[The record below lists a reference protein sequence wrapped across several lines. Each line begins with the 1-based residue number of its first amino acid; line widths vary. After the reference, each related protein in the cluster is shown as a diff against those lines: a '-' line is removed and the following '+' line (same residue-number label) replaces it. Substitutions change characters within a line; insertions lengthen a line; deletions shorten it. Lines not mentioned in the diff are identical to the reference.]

1 MDNPFKKRRTELI
14 TDRRTLLSL
23 VSSVPIEEF
32 FEPEKKQLLEK
43 LTLVVGTPG
52 CGKTT
57 IAQVV
62 EFESLYN
69 LCLETASPINRD
81 LVDVLTGH
89 ELIKDGLPAILGHR
103 LAMSTNF
110 RDIWELPYS
119 DQTRLAL
126 LRAFVQSKAV
136 LGWFSQLDV
145 MDVSLEHVE
154 IMMGANAESVFTTTG
169 ADRAESFRE
178 YARGI
183 ELAIFR
189 IVTSLVPPD
198 EKEMAENFLNTS
210 YDVFEVLRGFRVRL
224 WPGSPDAPIDSDV
237 VLRPM
242 IIVDDAHELHPMQFT
257 QLRDWLKTKAMGVSR
272 WLMCRPDVV
281 SADDYREALAKDVV
295 SEEDMQPGS
304 IRDRDYIMK
313 LMQLGAAKRF
323 KHVATDIATRYIA
336 SIPEF
341 RRRGI
346 SDLKPLLNQT
356 ATAELAPGVYRQ
368 LEERVEK
375 LAQEA
380 RFSKSLVES
389 LHARVR
395 DDVPADE
402 SQAALRILIYRE
414 KNKTPQIDLLGDD
427 ELLDEPASDDKKV
440 NSTVLEGARVQ
451 LMHEFERPYYFGMD
465 KLIAASNS
473 NIEQFVRLAGTL
485 VDEAL
490 ARVIR
495 NRTREPYLTP
505 KAQHVALVGQA
516 KQAMNDWDFP
526 YNAVVRALVKEIA
539 TQCVAKTLQGNAPLG
554 AGANAIGIPQ
564 EEMEA
569 VLKRDGRLA
578 RVLHF
583 AFAYNALVFV
593 PSYRCKNKVWCLL
606 ELGALPNLAYGLTL
620 NRGGFIESTL
630 RKLQAMVPGEG
641 A

>member
-14 TDRRTLLSL
+14 TDRHTLLSL

-32 FEPEKKQLLEK
+32 FKPERKQLLEK

-62 EFESLYN
+62 EFESLYT
-69 LCLETASPINRD
+69 LCRETASPINRD
-81 LVDVLTGH
+81 LVDVFTGH
-89 ELIKDGLPAILGHR
+89 ELIKDELPAILGHR

-110 RDIWELPYS
+110 REIWELPYS
-119 DQTRLAL
+119 DQTRQVL
-126 LRAFVQSKAV
+126 LRAFLQSKAV
-136 LGWFSQLDV
+136 LGWFNQLDT
-145 MDVSLEHVE
+145 MGVSLEHVD
-154 IMMGANAESVFTTTG
+154 IVMGANSESVYTTTG
-169 ADRAESFRE
+169 ADHAESFRE
-178 YARGI
+178 YARSI

-189 IVTSLVPPD
+189 VVTSLVPPD
-198 EKEMAENFLNTS
+198 EKEMAKSFLNTS
-210 YDVFEVLRGFRVRL
+210 YDVFEVLRGFRVRR
-224 WPGSPDAPIDSDV
+224 WPGSPGTSVDTDV
-237 VLRPM
+237 VLRPL
-242 IIVDDAHELHPMQFT
+242 IIVDDAHELHPTQFA

-272 WLMCRPDVV
+272 WLMCRPDIV
-281 SADDYREALAKDVV
+281 SADDYRDALAKDTIA
-295 SEEDMQPGS
+295 EEDMQPGS

-313 LMQLGAAKRF
+313 LMQVGTAKRF
-323 KHVATDIATRYIA
+323 KYVATDIATRYIA

-356 ATAELAPGVYRQ
+356 ARAELAPGAYRL
-368 LEERVEK
+368 LEEKVDK
-375 LAQEA
+375 LAKDA
-380 RFSKSLVES
+380 HFSKAFVES
-389 LHARVR
+389 LHARVG

-414 KNKTPQIDLLGDD
+414 KKKTPQIDLLGDD
-427 ELLDEPASDDKKV
+427 ELLDEPTSDDKKV

-465 KLIAASNS
+465 KLISASNS

-485 VDEAL
+485 VDELL

-495 NRTREPYLTP
+495 NREPFLSP
-505 KAQHVALVGQA
+505 KAQHVAMVGQA
-516 KQAMNDWDFP
+516 KQAMSDWDFP
-526 YNAVVRALVKEIA
+526 YNNVVRALVKEIA
-539 TQCVAKTLQGNAPLG
+539 TQCIARTLQENAPLG
-554 AGANAIGIPQ
+554 AGANAVGIPQ
-564 EEMEA
+564 EEMDA
-569 VLKRDGRLA
+569 VLRRDGRLA

-630 RKLQAMVPGEG
+630 RKLQAMVPVEG

>member
-23 VSSVPIEEF
+23 VSSVPIQEF
-32 FEPEKKQLLEK
+32 FGTEKKQLLEK

-81 LVDVLTGH
+81 LMDVLTGH
-89 ELIKDGLPAILGHR
+89 ELIKDGLPATLGHR

-119 DQTRLAL
+119 EQTRLAL
-126 LRAFVQSKAV
+126 LRAFLQSKAV
-136 LGWFSQLDV
+136 LGWLNQLDV
-145 MDVSLEHVE
+145 MGVSLEHVE
-154 IMMGANAESVFTTTG
+154 IVMGANSESVFTTTG
-169 ADRAESFRE
+169 ADRAESFRD
-178 YARGI
+178 YARRI

-198 EKEMAENFLNTS
+198 EIDMAENFLNTS
-210 YDVFEVLRGFRVRL
+210 YDVFEVLRGFRVRR
-224 WPGSPDAPIDSDV
+224 WPGSPYAPVDTDV

-242 IIVDDAHELHPMQFT
+242 IIVDDAHELHPTQFT
-257 QLRDWLKTKAMGVSR
+257 QLRDWLKTKAIGVSR
-272 WLMCRPDVV
+272 WLMCRPDIV
-281 SADDYREALAKDVV
+281 SADDYREALAKDTIA
-295 SEEDMQPGS
+295 EEDMQPGS

-313 LMQLGAAKRF
+313 LMQLGTAKRF
-323 KHVATDIATRYIA
+323 KHVATDIASRYIA

-346 SDLKPLLNQT
+346 SDLKPLLNHT
-356 ATAELAPGVYRQ
+356 ATAELAPGVFRQ
-368 LEERVEK
+368 LEERVNK
-375 LAQEA
+375 LAQDA
-380 RFSKSLVES
+380 RFSKALVES

-395 DDVPADE
+395 DDALADE
-402 SQAALRILIYRE
+402 SLAALRILIYRE
-414 KNKTPQIDLLGDD
+414 KNKTPQIGLLGDD
-427 ELLDEPASDDKKV
+427 DLLDEPASDDKMV

-465 KLIAASNS
+465 KLIAASNW

-485 VDEAL
+485 VDELL

-495 NRTREPYLTP
+495 NREAYLTP

-516 KQAMNDWDFP
+516 KQAMLDWDFP
-526 YNAVVRALVKEIA
+526 YNGVVRALVREIA
-539 TQCVAKTLQGNAPLG
+539 TQCVAKSLQGNAPLG

-564 EEMEA
+564 EEMDA
-569 VLKRDGRLA
+569 VLRRDGRLA

-583 AFAYNALVFV
+583 AFAYNALMFV
-593 PSYRCKNKVWCLL
+593 PGYRCKGKVWCLL
-606 ELGALPNLAYGLTL
+606 ELGALPNLSYGLTL
-620 NRGGFIESTL
+620 NRGGFIEGTL
-630 RKLQAMVPGEG
+630 RKLQAMVPREV

>member
-119 DQTRLAL
+119 EQTRLAL

-136 LGWFSQLDV
+136 LGWFNQLDV
-145 MDVSLEHVE
+145 MGVSLEHVE
-154 IMMGANAESVFTTTG
+154 IEMGANSESVFTTTG

-178 YARGI
+178 YARSI

-198 EKEMAENFLNTS
+198 EEDMAENFLNTS
-210 YDVFEVLRGFRVRL
+210 YDVFEVLRGFRVRR
-224 WPGSPDAPIDSDV
+224 WPGSPDAPVDTNV
-237 VLRPM
+237 VLRLM
-242 IIVDDAHELHPMQFT
+242 IIVDDAHELHPTQFT

-272 WLMCRPDVV
+272 WLMCRPDIV
-281 SADDYREALAKDVV
+281 SADDYREALAKDTIA
-295 SEEDMQPGS
+295 EEDMQPGS

-313 LMQLGAAKRF
+313 LMQLGTAKRF
-323 KHVATDIATRYIA
+323 KHVATDIASRYIA
-336 SIPEF
+336 GIPEF

-356 ATAELAPGVYRQ
+356 HAAGLAPGVYQQ
-368 LEERVEK
+368 LEERVDK
-375 LAQEA
+375 LAQDA
-380 RFSKSLVES
+380 RFSKTLVES
-389 LHARVR
+389 LHSRVR
-395 DDVPADE
+395 DDALADE
-402 SQAALRILIYRE
+402 SLAALRILIYRE
-414 KNKTPQIDLLGDD
+414 KNKTPQIDLLGED

-451 LMHEFERPYYFGMD
+451 LMHEFGRPYYFGMD
-465 KLIAASNS
+465 KLITASNW

-485 VDEAL
+485 VDELL

-495 NRTREPYLTP
+495 NREPYLTP

-516 KQAMNDWDFP
+516 KQAIADWDYP
-526 YNAVVRALVKEIA
+526 YNGVVRALIKEIA
-539 TQCVAKTLQGNAPLG
+539 AQCLAKTLQGNAPLG

-564 EEMEA
+564 EEMDA
-569 VLKRDGRLA
+569 VLQRDGRLA

-583 AFAYNALVFV
+583 AFAYNALMFV
-593 PSYRCKNKVWCLL
+593 PGYRCKGKVWCLL
-606 ELGALPNLAYGLTL
+606 ELGALPNLAYGLPL

-630 RKLQAMVPGEG
+630 RKLQAIVPGEG

>member
-14 TDRRTLLSL
+14 TDRHTLLSL

-32 FEPEKKQLLEK
+32 FKSERKQLLEK

-62 EFESLYN
+62 EFESLYT
-69 LCLETASPINRD
+69 LCRETASPINRD

-89 ELIKDGLPAILGHR
+89 ELIKDDLPTILGHR

-110 RDIWELPYS
+110 REIWELPYS
-119 DQTRLAL
+119 DQTRQAL
-126 LRAFVQSKAV
+126 LRAFLQSKAV
-136 LGWFSQLDV
+136 LGWFNQLDI
-145 MDVSLEHVE
+145 MGISLEYVD
-154 IMMGANAESVFTTTG
+154 IVMGANSESVYTTTD

-178 YARGI
+178 YARRI

-210 YDVFEVLRGFRVRL
+210 YDVFEVLRGFRIKR
-224 WPGSPDAPIDSDV
+224 WPGTHGTLIDIDI
-237 VLRPM
+237 VLRPL
-242 IIVDDAHELHPMQFT
+242 IIVDDAHELHPTQFA
-257 QLRDWLKTKAMGVSR
+257 QLRDWLKTKAMGLSR
-272 WLMCRPDVV
+272 WLMCRPDIV
-281 SADDYREALAKDVV
+281 SADDYRDALAKDAIA
-295 SEEDMQPGS
+295 EEDMQPGS

-313 LMQLGAAKRF
+313 LMQVGTAKRF

-356 ATAELAPGVYRQ
+356 GRVELAPGVYRQ
-368 LEERVEK
+368 LEEKVDK
-375 LAQEA
+375 LAKDSH
-380 RFSKSLVES
+380 FSKTFVES

-414 KNKTPQIDLLGDD
+414 KKKTPQIDLLGDD

-451 LMHEFERPYYFGMD
+451 LMHEFERPYYFGME
-465 KLIAASNS
+465 KLISASNS

-485 VDEAL
+485 VDELL

-495 NRTREPYLTP
+495 NREPVLSP
-505 KAQHVALVGQA
+505 KAQHLALVNQA
-516 KQAMNDWDFP
+516 KQAINDWDFP
-526 YNAVVRALVKEIA
+526 YNNVVRALVKEIA
-539 TQCVAKTLQGNAPLG
+539 KQCVSRTLQGNAPLG

-564 EEMEA
+564 EEMDA
-569 VLKRDGRLA
+569 VLRRDGRLA
-578 RVLHF
+578 RILHF

-593 PSYRCKNKVWCLL
+593 PSYRCKNRIWCLL

-641 A
+641 T

>member
-69 LCLETASPINRD
+69 LCQGTASPINRD

-126 LRAFVQSKAV
+126 LRAFLQSKAV

-145 MDVSLEHVE
+145 MGVSLEHVE
-154 IMMGANAESVFTTTG
+154 IMMGANSESVFTTTG

-178 YARGI
+178 YARSI
-183 ELAIFR
+183 ELAIFK

-198 EKEMAENFLNTS
+198 EKEMAESFLNTS
-210 YDVFEVLRGFRVRL
+210 YDVFEVLSGFRVRR
-224 WPGSPDAPIDSDV
+224 WPGAPDAPIDSDV
-237 VLRPM
+237 ILRPM

-281 SADDYREALAKDVV
+281 SADDYRDALIKDTV

-313 LMQLGAAKRF
+313 LMQLGTARRF

-368 LEERVEK
+368 LQEKVEK

-451 LMHEFERPYYFGMD
+451 LMHEFDRPYYFGMD

-485 VDEAL
+485 VDELL

-495 NRTREPYLTP
+495 NREPYLAP

-539 TQCVAKTLQGNAPLG
+539 TQCLAKTLQGNAPLG

-564 EEMEA
+564 EEMDA
-569 VLKRDGRLA
+569 VLRRDGRLA

-630 RKLQAMVPGEG
+630 RKLQAMVPEEG

>member
-69 LCLETASPINRD
+69 LCLGTASPINRD

-126 LRAFVQSKAV
+126 LRAFLQSKAV

-145 MDVSLEHVE
+145 MGVSLEHVE
-154 IMMGANAESVFTTTG
+154 IMMGANSESVFTTTG
-169 ADRAESFRE
+169 ADHAESFRE

-210 YDVFEVLRGFRVRL
+210 YDVFEVLYGFRVRR
-224 WPGSPDAPIDSDV
+224 WPGTPDAPIDSDV

-242 IIVDDAHELHPMQFT
+242 IIVDDAHELHPTQFT

-281 SADDYREALAKDVV
+281 SADDYREALAKDAA

-313 LMQLGAAKRF
+313 LMQLGTARRF

-368 LEERVEK
+368 LEEKVEK

-451 LMHEFERPYYFGMD
+451 LMHEFDRPYYFGMD

-485 VDEAL
+485 VDELL

-495 NRTREPYLTP
+495 NREPYLAP
-505 KAQHVALVGQA
+505 RAQHVALVGQA

-539 TQCVAKTLQGNAPLG
+539 AQCLSKTLQGNAPLG

-564 EEMEA
+564 EEMDA
-569 VLKRDGRLA
+569 VLRRDGRLA

>member
-23 VSSVPIEEF
+23 VSSVPFEEF
-32 FEPEKKQLLEK
+32 FEHEKKQLLEK

-69 LCLETASPINRD
+69 LCLDTASPINRT

-126 LRAFVQSKAV
+126 LRAFLQSKAV
-136 LGWFSQLDV
+136 LGWFNQLDV
-145 MDVSLEHVE
+145 MGVSMEYVE
-154 IMMGANAESVFTTTG
+154 IEMSANSESVFTTTG
-169 ADRAESFRE
+169 AGRAEDFRE
-178 YARGI
+178 YARSI

-189 IVTSLVPPD
+189 VVTSLVPPD
-198 EKEMAENFLNTS
+198 EKDMAENFLNTR
-210 YDVFEVLRGFRVRL
+210 YDVFEVLRGFRVRR
-224 WPGSPDAPIDSDV
+224 WPGSPDAPADANV

-242 IIVDDAHELHPMQFT
+242 IIVDDAHELHPTQFT

-272 WLMCRPDVV
+272 WLMCRPDIV
-281 SADDYREALAKDVV
+281 SADDYREALAKDTIA
-295 SEEDMQPGS
+295 EEDMQPGS

-313 LMQLGAAKRF
+313 LMQLGTAKRF
-323 KHVATDIATRYIA
+323 KHVATDIASRYIA

-346 SDLKPLLNQT
+346 SDLKPLLNHT
-356 ATAELAPGVYRQ
+356 SAAELAPGVYRQ

-380 RFSKSLVES
+380 HFSKALVES

-395 DDVPADE
+395 EDALADE
-402 SQAALRILIYRE
+402 SLAALRILIYRE

-427 ELLDEPASDDKKV
+427 ELLDEPITDDKKI

-465 KLIAASNS
+465 KLIAASNW

-485 VDEAL
+485 VDELL

-495 NRTREPYLTP
+495 NREPYLAP

-516 KQAMNDWDFP
+516 KQAMADWDFP
-526 YNAVVRALVKEIA
+526 FNGVVHALVKEIA
-539 TQCVAKTLQGNAPLG
+539 TQCLAKTLQGNAPLG

-564 EEMEA
+564 EEMDA
-569 VLKRDGRLA
+569 VLRRDGRLA

-583 AFAYNALVFV
+583 AFAYNALMFV
-593 PSYRCKNKVWCLL
+593 PGYRCKGKVWCLL
-606 ELGALPNLAYGLTL
+606 ELGALPSLAYGLTL

>member
-23 VSSVPIEEF
+23 ISSVPIEEF
-32 FEPEKKQLLEK
+32 FDPEKKQLLEK

-81 LVDVLTGH
+81 LRDVLTRL

-119 DQTRLAL
+119 NQTRLAL
-126 LRAFVQSKAV
+126 LRAFLQSKAV
-136 LGWFSQLDV
+136 LGWFNQLDL
-145 MDVSLEHVE
+145 MNVSLEHVE
-154 IMMGANAESVFTTTG
+154 IVMGANSESVFTTTG
-169 ADRAESFRE
+169 ADSAESFRE

-198 EKEMAENFLNTS
+198 EKDMAENFLNTS
-210 YDVFEVLRGFRVRL
+210 YDVFEVLSGFRVRR
-224 WPGSPDAPIDSDV
+224 WSGAPDVPIDSDV

-242 IIVDDAHELHPMQFT
+242 IIVDDAHELHPTQFT

-272 WLMCRPDVV
+272 WLMCRPDIV
-281 SADDYREALAKDVV
+281 SADDYREALGKDVV
-295 SEEDMQPGS
+295 SEEGMQPGS
-304 IRDRDYIMK
+304 TRDRDYIMK
-313 LMQLGAAKRF
+313 LMQMGTAKRF
-323 KHVATDIATRYIA
+323 KHVATDIASLYIA

-341 RRRGI
+341 RRRRI

-356 ATAELAPGVYRQ
+356 AAAELAPGVYRQ
-368 LEERVEK
+368 LEEKVDK
-375 LAQEA
+375 LAKDA
-380 RFSKSLVES
+380 HFSKTLVES

-395 DDVPADE
+395 EDALQDE
-402 SQAALRILIYRE
+402 SMAALRILIYRE
-414 KNKTPQIDLLGDD
+414 RNKTPQIDLLGDE
-427 ELLDEPASDDKKV
+427 ELLDEPVTDDKKV
-440 NSTVLEGARVQ
+440 KSSVLEGARVQ

-465 KLIAASNS
+465 KLIAASNW
-473 NIEQFVRLAGTL
+473 NIEQFVQLAGTL
-485 VDEAL
+485 VDELL

-495 NRTREPYLTP
+495 NREPYLAP
-505 KAQHVALVGQA
+505 KAQHVALVNQA
-516 KQAMNDWDFP
+516 KRAMDDWDFP
-526 YNAVVRALVKEIA
+526 YNAVVRVLVKEIA
-539 TQCVAKTLQGNAPLG
+539 AQCLTKTLQGNAPLG
-554 AGANAIGIPQ
+554 AGANAIGVPQ
-564 EEMEA
+564 EEMDA
-569 VLKRDGRLA
+569 VLRRDGRLA

-583 AFAYNALVFV
+583 AFAYNALMFV
-593 PSYRCKNKVWCLL
+593 PDYHCKGKIWCLL
-606 ELGALPNLAYGLTL
+606 ELGALPNLAYGLPL
-620 NRGGFIESTL
+620 SRGGFIESTL

>member
-14 TDRRTLLSL
+14 TDRRTLLAL
-23 VSSVPIEEF
+23 VSSVPFEEF

-69 LCLETASPINRD
+69 LCLDTASPINRD

-89 ELIKDGLPAILGHR
+89 ELIRDGLPAILGHR
-103 LAMSTNF
+103 LPMSTNF

-126 LRAFVQSKAV
+126 LRAFLQSKAV
-136 LGWFSQLDV
+136 LGWFNQLDV
-145 MDVSLEHVE
+145 MGVSLEHVE
-154 IMMGANAESVFTTTG
+154 IVMGANSESVFTTTG
-169 ADRAESFRE
+169 ADRAETFRE

-189 IVTSLVPPD
+189 IVTSLVPPE
-198 EKEMAENFLNTS
+198 EKDMAENFLNTS
-210 YDVFEVLRGFRVRL
+210 YDVFEVLRGFRVRR
-224 WPGSPDAPIDSDV
+224 WPGSLDAPIDADV

-242 IIVDDAHELHPMQFT
+242 IIVDDAHELHPTQFT
-257 QLRDWLKTKAMGVSR
+257 QLRDWLKTKAMGISR
-272 WLMCRPDVV
+272 WLMCRPDIV
-281 SADDYREALAKDVV
+281 SADDYREALAKDVIA
-295 SEEDMQPGS
+295 EEDMQPGS

-313 LMQLGAAKRF
+313 LMQLGTARRF
-323 KHVATDIATRYIA
+323 KHVATDIASRYIA

-346 SDLKPLLNQT
+346 SDLKPLLNQ
-356 ATAELAPGVYRQ
+356 AAAAELAPGVYRQ
-368 LEERVEK
+368 LEEKVDK
-375 LAQEA
+375 LAQDA
-380 RFSKSLVES
+380 RFSRTLVES

-395 DDVPADE
+395 EDALADE
-402 SQAALRILIYRE
+402 SLAALRILIYRE

-485 VDEAL
+485 VDELL

-495 NRTREPYLTP
+495 NREPYLAP
-505 KAQHVALVGQA
+505 KAQHIALVGQA
-516 KQAMNDWDFP
+516 KQAMADWDYP
-526 YNAVVRALVKEIA
+526 YNGIVRALVKEIA
-539 TQCVAKTLQGNAPLG
+539 TQCLAKTLQGNAPLG

-564 EEMEA
+564 EEMDA
-569 VLKRDGRLA
+569 VLQRDGRLA

-593 PSYRCKNKVWCLL
+593 PGYRCKGKVWCLL

-630 RKLQAMVPGEG
+630 RRLQAMVPGEG

>member
-69 LCLETASPINRD
+69 LCQGTTSPINRD

-126 LRAFVQSKAV
+126 LRAFLQSKAV

-145 MDVSLEHVE
+145 MGVSLEHVE
-154 IMMGANAESVFTTTG
+154 IMMGANSESVFTTTG
-169 ADRAESFRE
+169 ADRAERFRE
-178 YARGI
+178 YARSI
-183 ELAIFR
+183 ELAIFK

-198 EKEMAENFLNTS
+198 EKEMAESFLNTS
-210 YDVFEVLRGFRVRL
+210 YDVFEVLSGFRVRR
-224 WPGSPDAPIDSDV
+224 WPGAPDAPIDSDV
-237 VLRPM
+237 ILRPM

-281 SADDYREALAKDVV
+281 SADDYRDALIKDTV

-313 LMQLGAAKRF
+313 LMQLGTARRF

-368 LEERVEK
+368 LQEKVEK

-451 LMHEFERPYYFGMD
+451 LMHEFDRPYYFGMD

-485 VDEAL
+485 VDELL

-495 NRTREPYLTP
+495 NREPYLAP

-539 TQCVAKTLQGNAPLG
+539 TQCLAKTLQGNAPLG

-564 EEMEA
+564 EEMDA
-569 VLKRDGRLA
+569 VLRRDGRLA

-630 RKLQAMVPGEG
+630 RKLQAMVPEEG

>member
-23 VSSVPIEEF
+23 ISSVPIEEF
-32 FEPEKKQLLEK
+32 FDPEKKQLLEK

-81 LVDVLTGH
+81 LRDVLTRL

-119 DQTRLAL
+119 DQTRMAL
-126 LRAFVQSKAV
+126 LRAFLQSKAV
-136 LGWFSQLDV
+136 LGWFNQLDV
-145 MDVSLEHVE
+145 MEVSLEHVE
-154 IMMGANAESVFTTTG
+154 IVMGANSESVFTTTG

-210 YDVFEVLRGFRVRL
+210 YDVFEVLRGFRVRR
-224 WPGSPDAPIDSDV
+224 WPGSPDAPIESDI

-242 IIVDDAHELHPMQFT
+242 IIVDDAHELHPTQFT

-272 WLMCRPDVV
+272 WLMCRPDIV
-281 SADDYREALAKDVV
+281 SADDYREALGKDVA
-295 SEEDMQPGS
+295 EEEGMQPGS

-313 LMQLGAAKRF
+313 LMQMGTARRF
-323 KHVATDIATRYIA
+323 KHVATDIASRYIA

-356 ATAELAPGVYRQ
+356 AAAELAPGVYRQ
-368 LEERVEK
+368 LEEKVDK
-375 LAQEA
+375 LAQDA
-380 RFSKSLVES
+380 RFSKTLVES
-389 LHARVR
+389 LHTRVR
-395 DDVPADE
+395 EDALADE
-402 SQAALRILIYRE
+402 SLAALRILIYRE

-465 KLIAASNS
+465 KLIAASNW

-485 VDEAL
+485 VDELL

-495 NRTREPYLTP
+495 NREPYLAP

-539 TQCVAKTLQGNAPLG
+539 AQCLTKTLQGNAPLG
-554 AGANAIGIPQ
+554 AGANAIGVPQ
-564 EEMEA
+564 EEMDA
-569 VLKRDGRLA
+569 VLRRDGRLA

-583 AFAYNALVFV
+583 AFAYNALMFV
-593 PSYRCKNKVWCLL
+593 PDYHCKGKVWCLL
-606 ELGALPNLAYGLTL
+606 ELGALPNLAYGLPL
-620 NRGGFIESTL
+620 GRGGFIESTL

>member
-69 LCLETASPINRD
+69 LCQGTTSPINRD

-126 LRAFVQSKAV
+126 LRAFLQSKAV

-145 MDVSLEHVE
+145 MGVSLEHVE
-154 IMMGANAESVFTTTG
+154 IMMGANSESVFTTTG
-169 ADRAESFRE
+169 ADRAERFRE
-178 YARGI
+178 YARSI
-183 ELAIFR
+183 ELAIFK

-198 EKEMAENFLNTS
+198 EKEMAESFLNTS
-210 YDVFEVLRGFRVRL
+210 YDVFEVLSGFRVRR
-224 WPGSPDAPIDSDV
+224 WPGAPDAPIDSDV
-237 VLRPM
+237 ILRPM

-281 SADDYREALAKDVV
+281 SADDYRDALIKDTV

-313 LMQLGAAKRF
+313 LMQLGTARRF

-368 LEERVEK
+368 LQEKVER

-451 LMHEFERPYYFGMD
+451 LMHEFDRPYYFGMD

-485 VDEAL
+485 VDELL

-495 NRTREPYLTP
+495 NREPYLAP

-539 TQCVAKTLQGNAPLG
+539 TQCLAKTLQGNAPLG

-564 EEMEA
+564 EEMDA
-569 VLKRDGRLA
+569 VLRRDGRLA

-630 RKLQAMVPGEG
+630 RKLQAMVPEEG

>member
-23 VSSVPIEEF
+23 ISSVPIEEF
-32 FEPEKKQLLEK
+32 FDPEKKQLLEK

-81 LVDVLTGH
+81 LRDVLTRL

-119 DQTRLAL
+119 NQTRLAL
-126 LRAFVQSKAV
+126 LRAFLQSKAV
-136 LGWFSQLDV
+136 LGWFNQLDL
-145 MDVSLEHVE
+145 MNVSLEHVE
-154 IMMGANAESVFTTTG
+154 IVMGANSESVFTTTG
-169 ADRAESFRE
+169 ADSAESFRE

-198 EKEMAENFLNTS
+198 EKDMAENFLNTS
-210 YDVFEVLRGFRVRL
+210 YDVFEVLSGFRVRR
-224 WPGSPDAPIDSDV
+224 WSGAPDVPIDSDV

-242 IIVDDAHELHPMQFT
+242 IIVDDAHELHPTQFT

-272 WLMCRPDVV
+272 WLMCRPDIV
-281 SADDYREALAKDVV
+281 SADDYREALGKDVV
-295 SEEDMQPGS
+295 SEEGMQPGS
-304 IRDRDYIMK
+304 TRDRDYIMK
-313 LMQLGAAKRF
+313 LMQMGTAKRF
-323 KHVATDIATRYIA
+323 KHVANNITSLYIA

-341 RRRGI
+341 RRRRI

-356 ATAELAPGVYRQ
+356 AAAELAPGVYRQ
-368 LEERVEK
+368 LEEKVDK
-375 LAQEA
+375 LAKDA
-380 RFSKSLVES
+380 HFSKTLVES

-395 DDVPADE
+395 EDALQDE
-402 SQAALRILIYRE
+402 SMAALRILIYRE
-414 KNKTPQIDLLGDD
+414 RNKTPQIDLLGDE
-427 ELLDEPASDDKKV
+427 ELLDEPVTDDKKV
-440 NSTVLEGARVQ
+440 KSSVLEGARVQ

-465 KLIAASNS
+465 KLIAASNW
-473 NIEQFVRLAGTL
+473 NIEQFVQLAGTL
-485 VDEAL
+485 VDELL

-495 NRTREPYLTP
+495 NREPYLAP
-505 KAQHVALVGQA
+505 KAQHVALVNQA
-516 KQAMNDWDFP
+516 KRAMDDWDFP
-526 YNAVVRALVKEIA
+526 YNAVVRVLVKEIA
-539 TQCVAKTLQGNAPLG
+539 AQCLTKTLQGNAPLG
-554 AGANAIGIPQ
+554 AGANAIGVPQ
-564 EEMEA
+564 EEMDA
-569 VLKRDGRLA
+569 VLRRDGRLA

-583 AFAYNALVFV
+583 AFAYNALMFV
-593 PSYRCKNKVWCLL
+593 PDYRCKGKIWCLL
-606 ELGALPNLAYGLTL
+606 ELGALPNLAYGLPL
-620 NRGGFIESTL
+620 SRGGFIESTL

>member
-110 RDIWELPYS
+110 REIWELPYS
-119 DQTRLAL
+119 EQTRLAL
-126 LRAFVQSKAV
+126 LRAFLQSKAV
-136 LGWFSQLDV
+136 LGWFNQLDV
-145 MDVSLEHVE
+145 MGVALEHVE
-154 IMMGANAESVFTTTG
+154 IVMGANSESVFTTTA

-178 YARGI
+178 YARSI
-183 ELAIFR
+183 ELAIFK

-198 EKEMAENFLNTS
+198 EKDMAENFLNTS
-210 YDVFEVLRGFRVRL
+210 YDVFEVLRGFRVRR
-224 WPGSPDAPIDSDV
+224 WPGSPDAPVDTDV

-242 IIVDDAHELHPMQFT
+242 IIVDDAHELHPTQFT

-272 WLMCRPDVV
+272 WLMCRPDIV
-281 SADDYREALAKDVV
+281 SADDYREALAKDVIA
-295 SEEDMQPGS
+295 EEDMQPGS
-304 IRDRDYIMK
+304 TRDRDYIMK
-313 LMQLGAAKRF
+313 LMQLGTAKRF
-323 KHVATDIATRYIA
+323 KHVATDIASRYIA

-356 ATAELAPGVYRQ
+356 AAAELAPGVYRQ
-368 LEERVEK
+368 LEEKVDK
-375 LAQEA
+375 LAQDA
-380 RFSKSLVES
+380 RFSKTLVES

-395 DDVPADE
+395 EDALADE
-402 SQAALRILIYRE
+402 SLAALRILIYRE
-414 KNKTPQIDLLGDD
+414 KNKTPQIDLLGDV
-427 ELLDEPASDDKKV
+427 ELLDEPVSDDKKV

-465 KLIAASNS
+465 KLIAASNWS
-473 NIEQFVRLAGTL
+473 IEQFVRLAGTL
-485 VDEAL
+485 VDELL

-495 NRTREPYLTP
+495 NREPYLAP

-516 KQAMNDWDFP
+516 KQAMADWDFP

-539 TQCVAKTLQGNAPLG
+539 VQCLAKTLQGNAPLG

-564 EEMEA
+564 EEMDA
-569 VLKRDGRLA
+569 ILRRDGRLA

-583 AFAYNALVFV
+583 AFAYNALMFV
-593 PSYRCKNKVWCLL
+593 PGYRCKNKVWCLL

>member
-69 LCLETASPINRD
+69 LCLGTASPINRD

-89 ELIKDGLPAILGHR
+89 ELIKEGLPAILGHR

-126 LRAFVQSKAV
+126 LRAFLQSKAV

-145 MDVSLEHVE
+145 MGVSLEHVE
-154 IMMGANAESVFTTTG
+154 IMMGANSESVFTTTG

-178 YARGI
+178 YARSI
-183 ELAIFR
+183 ELAIFK

-198 EKEMAENFLNTS
+198 EKEMAESFLNTS
-210 YDVFEVLRGFRVRL
+210 YDVFEVLSGFRVRR
-224 WPGSPDAPIDSDV
+224 WPGAPDAPIDSDV
-237 VLRPM
+237 ILRPM

-281 SADDYREALAKDVV
+281 SADDYRDALIKDTV

-313 LMQLGAAKRF
+313 LMQLGTARRF

-368 LEERVEK
+368 LQEKVEK

-451 LMHEFERPYYFGMD
+451 LMHEFDRPYYFGMD

-485 VDEAL
+485 VDELL

-495 NRTREPYLTP
+495 NREPYLAP

-539 TQCVAKTLQGNAPLG
+539 TQCLAKTLQGNAPLG

-564 EEMEA
+564 EEMDA
-569 VLKRDGRLA
+569 VLRRDGRLA

-630 RKLQAMVPGEG
+630 RKLQAMVPEEG

>member
-57 IAQVV
+57 IAQIV

-89 ELIKDGLPAILGHR
+89 ELIRDGLPAILGHR

-126 LRAFVQSKAV
+126 LRAFLQSKAV
-136 LGWFSQLDV
+136 LGWFNQLDV
-145 MDVSLEHVE
+145 MGVSMEHVE
-154 IMMGANAESVFTTTG
+154 IVMGANSESVFSTTG

-189 IVTSLVPPD
+189 IVTSLVPPE
-198 EKEMAENFLNTS
+198 EKDMAENFLNTS
-210 YDVFEVLRGFRVRL
+210 YDVFEVLRGFRVRR
-224 WPGSPDAPIDSDV
+224 WPGSPDALIDTDV

-281 SADDYREALAKDVV
+281 SADDYREALTKDAI

-313 LMQLGAAKRF
+313 LMQLGTAKRF
-323 KHVATDIATRYIA
+323 KHVATDIASRYIA

-368 LEERVEK
+368 LEEKVDK
-375 LAQEA
+375 LAQDA
-380 RFSKSLVES
+380 RFSKMLVES

-414 KNKTPQIDLLGDD
+414 KNKTPQINLLGDD

-451 LMHEFERPYYFGMD
+451 MMHEFERPYYFGMD

-485 VDEAL
+485 VDELL

-495 NRTREPYLTP
+495 NREPFLAP

-516 KQAMNDWDFP
+516 KQAMSDWDFP

-564 EEMEA
+564 EEMDA
-569 VLKRDGRLA
+569 ILRRDGRLA

-593 PSYRCKNKVWCLL
+593 PDYRCKNKVWCLL

-630 RKLQAMVPGEG
+630 RKLQAMVPEEG
-641 A
+641 G

>member
-32 FEPEKKQLLEK
+32 FDPEKKQLLEK

-81 LVDVLTGH
+81 LRDVLTRL

-126 LRAFVQSKAV
+126 LRAFLQSKAV
-136 LGWFSQLDV
+136 LGWFNQLDV
-145 MDVSLEHVE
+145 MEVSLEHVE
-154 IMMGANAESVFTTTG
+154 IVMVANSESVFTTTG

-178 YARGI
+178 YARSI
-183 ELAIFR
+183 ELGIFR

-210 YDVFEVLRGFRVRL
+210 YDVFEVLSGFRVHR

-242 IIVDDAHELHPMQFT
+242 IIVDDAHELHPTQFT

-272 WLMCRPDVV
+272 WLMCRPDIV
-281 SADDYREALAKDVV
+281 SADDYREALGKDVA
-295 SEEDMQPGS
+295 EEEGMQPGS

-313 LMQLGAAKRF
+313 LMQMGTAKRF
-323 KHVATDIATRYIA
+323 KHVATDIASRYIA

-356 ATAELAPGVYRQ
+356 AAAELAPGVYRQ
-368 LEERVEK
+368 LEEKVDK
-375 LAQEA
+375 LAQDA
-380 RFSKSLVES
+380 RFSKTLVES
-389 LHARVR
+389 LHTRVR
-395 DDVPADE
+395 EDALADE
-402 SQAALRILIYRE
+402 SLAALRILIHRE
-414 KNKTPQIDLLGDD
+414 KGKTPQIDLLGDD
-427 ELLDEPASDDKKV
+427 ELLDEPVSDDKKV

-465 KLIAASNS
+465 KLIAASNW

-485 VDEAL
+485 VDELL

-495 NRTREPYLTP
+495 NREPYLAP
-505 KAQHVALVGQA
+505 RVQHFALVGQA

-526 YNAVVRALVKEIA
+526 YNVVVRALVKEIA
-539 TQCVAKTLQGNAPLG
+539 AQCLTKTLQGNAPLG
-554 AGANAIGIPQ
+554 AGANAIGVPQ
-564 EEMEA
+564 EEMDA
-569 VLKRDGRLA
+569 VLRRDGRLA

-583 AFAYNALVFV
+583 AFAYNALMFV
-593 PSYRCKNKVWCLL
+593 PGYHCKGKVWCLL
-606 ELGALPNLAYGLTL
+606 ELGALPNLAYGLPL
-620 NRGGFIESTL
+620 GRGGFIESTL
-630 RKLQAMVPGEG
+630 RKLQAMVPAEG

>member
-69 LCLETASPINRD
+69 LCLEAASPINRD

-89 ELIKDGLPAILGHR
+89 ELIKDGLPSILGHR

-119 DQTRLAL
+119 DQTRQAL
-126 LRAFVQSKAV
+126 LRAFLQSKAV
-136 LGWFSQLDV
+136 LGWFNQLDV
-145 MDVSLEHVE
+145 MGVSLEHVE
-154 IMMGANAESVFTTTG
+154 IVMGANSESVFTTTG

-183 ELAIFR
+183 ELAIFK

-198 EKEMAENFLNTS
+198 EKDMAENFLNTS
-210 YDVFEVLRGFRVRL
+210 YDVFEVLRGFRVRR
-224 WPGSPDAPIDSDV
+224 WPGAPDAPVDTDV

-242 IIVDDAHELHPMQFT
+242 VIVDDAHELHPTQFT
-257 QLRDWLKTKAMGVSR
+257 QLRDWMKTKAMGVSR
-272 WLMCRPDVV
+272 WLMCRPDIV
-281 SADDYREALAKDVV
+281 SADDYREALAKDAIP
-295 SEEDMQPGS
+295 EENMQPGS

-313 LMQLGAAKRF
+313 LMQLGTAKRF
-323 KHVATDIATRYIA
+323 KHVATDIASRYIA

-346 SDLKPLLNQT
+346 SDLKPLLNQ
-356 ATAELAPGVYRQ
+356 AAAAELAPGVYRQ
-368 LEERVEK
+368 LEERVDK
-375 LAQEA
+375 LAQDA
-380 RFSKSLVES
+380 RFSKTLVES

-395 DDVPADE
+395 DDALADE
-402 SQAALRILIYRE
+402 SMAALRILIYRE
-414 KNKTPQIDLLGDD
+414 KNKTPQIDFLGDD
-427 ELLDEPASDDKKV
+427 ELLDEPTTDDKKV

-465 KLIAASNS
+465 KLIAASNW

-485 VDEAL
+485 VDELL

-495 NRTREPYLTP
+495 NREPYLAP

-516 KQAMNDWDFP
+516 KQAMADWDFP
-526 YNAVVRALVKEIA
+526 YNGVVRALVKEIA
-539 TQCVAKTLQGNAPLG
+539 TQCLAKTLQGNAPLG

-564 EEMEA
+564 EEMDA
-569 VLKRDGRLA
+569 VLRRDGRLA

-583 AFAYNALVFV
+583 AFAYNALMFV
-593 PSYRCKNKVWCLL
+593 PGYRCKNKVWCLL
-606 ELGALPNLAYGLTL
+606 ELGALPNLSYGLTL

>member
-32 FEPEKKQLLEK
+32 FQPEEKQLLEK

-62 EFESLYN
+62 EFESLYS
-69 LCLETASPINRD
+69 LCLETASPINRN
-81 LVDVLTGH
+81 LTDVLTRQ
-89 ELIKDGLPAILGHR
+89 ELIKEGLPAILGHR

-126 LRAFVQSKAV
+126 LRAFLQSKAV
-136 LGWFSQLDV
+136 LGWFNQMDV
-145 MDVSLEHVE
+145 MGVQLEHVD
-154 IMMGANAESVFTTTG
+154 IVMGANSESVYATT
-169 ADRAESFRE
+169 RAESAETFRD
-178 YARGI
+178 YARDI

-198 EKEMAENFLNTS
+198 EREMSEDFLNTS
-210 YDVFEVLRGFRVRL
+210 YDVFEVLRGFRVRQ
-224 WPGSPDAPIDSDV
+224 WPGSLGTPTNIDV

-242 IIVDDAHELHPMQFT
+242 IIVDDAHELHPKQFT

-272 WLMCRPDVV
+272 WLMCRPDIV
-281 SADDYREALAKDVV
+281 SADDYREALAKDVIA
-295 SEEDMQPGS
+295 EEDMQPGS

-313 LMQLGAAKRF
+313 LMQLGTARRF

-336 SIPEF
+336 GIPEF

-346 SDLKPLLNQT
+346 SDLKPLLNHFPV
-356 ATAELAPGVYRQ
+356 AELPIGVYRQ
-368 LEERVEK
+368 LEDRVNK
-375 LAQEA
+375 VAHEA
-380 RFSKSLVES
+380 RFSKALVES

-395 DDVPADE
+395 NEDPADE
-402 SQAALRILIYRE
+402 SLAALRILIYRE

-451 LMHEFERPYYFGMD
+451 LMHEFDRPYYFGMD

-485 VDEAL
+485 VDELL

-495 NRTREPYLTP
+495 NRDPYLAP

-516 KQAMNDWDFP
+516 KQAMKDWDFP
-526 YNAVVRALVKEIA
+526 YNSVVRALVKEIA
-539 TQCVAKTLQGNAPLG
+539 GQCLAKTLQGNAPLG

-564 EEMEA
+564 EEMDA
-569 VLKRDGRLA
+569 VLQRDGRLA

-583 AFAYNALVFV
+583 AFAYNALMFV
-593 PSYRCKNKVWCLL
+593 PGYRCKGRTWCLL
-606 ELGALPNLAYGLTL
+606 ELGALPILANGLTL

-630 RKLQAMVPGEG
+630 RKLQAMVPVEG